1 MKAMIEVEIDDTV
14 IVESLRNS
22 IDLNWPFRKEPGMGV
37 LHTSLL
43 NVLSYHMEDREF
55 KLYCNANKHYLKK
68 EQTVEKT
75 MKKERH
81 KRAQERSELL
91 RRGYDTGYNQG
102 IKEALDEVAAG
113 RIHPN

>member
-55 KLYCNANKHYLKK
+55 MLYCTANKHYLKK
-68 EQTVEKT
+68 EQTIEKT

-81 KRAQERSELL
+81 KRAELNAVVY
-91 RRGYDTGYNQG
+91 RKGYDAGYNQG
-102 IKEALDEVAAG
+102 IKEALDEVKAG
-113 RIHPN
+113 RIHPT